1 MLRLACDDE
10 KSFGNEGPC
19 SVESRKKVAMA
30 NSATCHPI
38 PERAP
43 ASSPANDAAANDS
56 SHNLWLAHS
65 SELALSLLQVARN
78 ERPSAEARLKILK
91 ACGLR

>member
-1 MLRLACDDE
+1 
-10 KSFGNEGPC
+10 
-19 SVESRKKVAMA
+19 MA

-43 ASSPANDAAANDS
+43 ESVPANDAAPRDLS
-56 SHNLWLAHS
+56 RGLWLAHS
-65 SELALSLLQVARN
+65 SALELALIQAARN
-78 ERPSAEARLKILK
+78 ERPSKDLRARVLK